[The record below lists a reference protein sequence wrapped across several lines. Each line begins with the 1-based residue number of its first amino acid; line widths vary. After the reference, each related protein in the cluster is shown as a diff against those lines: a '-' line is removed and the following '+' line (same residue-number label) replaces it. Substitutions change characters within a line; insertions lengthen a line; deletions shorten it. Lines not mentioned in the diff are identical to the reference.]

1 MAGMRIA
8 LLGGT
13 GDIGQALALRWA
25 RDTDH
30 EILIGSRDPEK
41 AREKADEYETELDS
55 VGVERE
61 VKGFANEMAADR
73 ADVVVLAVP
82 AFHARDTVE
91 AVADRIEDADA
102 LVSPAVGM
110 DRDEDG
116 FHYKPPKAGSV
127 TKLVADA
134 APESVP
140 VVGAFHNLSADRL
153 ANLDVEL
160 DLDTLLVGDD
170 EDALETVGQLAD
182 QIEGLRALKA
192 GGIAN
197 AAEVESVTPLLI
209 NIATENGGMHNVG
222 VTFE

>member
-1 MAGMRIA
+1 MRIA

-61 VKGFANEMAADR
+61 IKGFANEMAADR

-91 AVADRIEDADA
+91 AVADRIEDADV

-170 EDALETVGQLAD
+170 EDAVETVRQLAD

-209 NIATENGGMHNVG
+209 NIATENEGMHDVG

>member
-1 MAGMRIA
+1 MRIA

-41 AREKADEYETELDS
+41 AREKANEYETELDS

-82 AFHARDTVE
+82 AFHARDTVA
-91 AVADRIEDADA
+91 AVADRIEDADV

-153 ANLDVEL
+153 ANLDVDL

-170 EDALETVGQLAD
+170 EDAVETVRQLAD

-209 NIATENGGMHNVG
+209 NIAMENEGMHDVG

>member
-1 MAGMRIA
+1 MRIA

-41 AREKADEYETELDS
+41 AREKANEYETELDS

-91 AVADRIEDADA
+91 AVADRIEDADV

-153 ANLDVEL
+153 ANLDVDL

-170 EDALETVGQLAD
+170 EDAVETVRQLAD

-209 NIATENGGMHNVG
+209 NIATENEGMHDVG

>member
-1 MAGMRIA
+1 MRIA

-30 EILIGSRDPEK
+30 EVLVGSRDPEK
-41 AREKADEYETELDS
+41 ARTKADEYETELDS
-55 VGVERE
+55 VGVDRE

-82 AFHARDTVE
+82 AFHVRDLVE
-91 AVADRIEDADA
+91 DIADRVADADV
-102 LVSPAVGM
+102 LVTPAVGM
-110 DRDEDG
+110 DRDDEG
-116 FHYKPPKAGSV
+116 FHYKPPKVGSV
-127 TKLVADA
+127 TELVADA
-134 APESVP
+134 APEGVP

-160 DLDTLLVGDD
+160 DQDTLVVGDD
-170 EDALETVGQLAD
+170 EDAVETVVQLAD
-182 QIEGLRALKA
+182 QIEGLRALRA

-197 AAEVESVTPLLI
+197 AAEVESLTPLLI
-209 NIATENGGMHNVG
+209 NLATENEGLHDVG
-222 VTFE
+222 VKFE

>member
-1 MAGMRIA
+1 MRIA

-25 RDTDH
+25 RDTGH
-30 EILIGSRDPEK
+30 EILLGSRDPEK
-41 AREKADEYETELDS
+41 ARTKAEEYETELDS
-55 VGVERE
+55 VGVERD

-82 AFHARDTVE
+82 AFHVRDLVE
-91 AVADRIEDADA
+91 SIADRIEEADVV
-102 LVSPAVGM
+102 VSPAVGM
-110 DRDEDG
+110 DRDDEG

-127 TKLVADA
+127 TRLVADA
-134 APESVP
+134 APDGVP

-160 DLDTLLVGDD
+160 DLDTLVVGDD
-170 EDALETVGQLAD
+170 EDAVETVVQLSD

-192 GGIAN
+192 GGVAN

-209 NIATENGGMHNVG
+209 NLAMENEGMHDVG
-222 VTFE
+222 VKFE

>member
-1 MAGMRIA
+1 MRIA

-30 EILIGSRDPEK
+30 EILVGSRDPEK
-41 AREKADEYETELDS
+41 ARGKADEYETELDS
-55 VGVERE
+55 IGVERD

-82 AFHARDTVE
+82 AFHVRDLVE
-91 AVADRIEDADA
+91 SVADRIEDADV

-110 DRDEDG
+110 DRDEEG

-127 TKLVADA
+127 TELVADA
-134 APESVP
+134 APEGVP

-160 DLDTLLVGDD
+160 DLDTLVVGDD
-170 EDALETVGQLAD
+170 GDAVETVVELAD
-182 QIEGLRALKA
+182 QIDGLRALKA
-192 GGIAN
+192 GGVAN
-197 AAEVESVTPLLI
+197 AAEVESMTPLLI
-209 NIATENGGMHNVG
+209 NLAVENQGMHDVG
-222 VTFE
+222 VKFE

>member
-1 MAGMRIA
+1 MRIA

-30 EILIGSRDPEK
+30 EVLIGSRDPEK
-41 AREKADEYETELDS
+41 ARAKAEEYETELDS
-55 VGVERE
+55 VGVERD

-82 AFHARDTVE
+82 AFHVRDLVQD
-91 AVADRIEDADA
+91 VADRIEDADVV
-102 LVSPAVGM
+102 VSPAVGM
-110 DRDEDG
+110 DRDDEG

-127 TKLVADA
+127 TRLVADA
-134 APESVP
+134 APEGVP

-160 DLDTLLVGDD
+160 DLDTLVVGDD
-170 EDALETVGQLAD
+170 DDAVQTVIQLAD
-182 QIEGLRALKA
+182 QIDGLRALKA
-192 GGIAN
+192 GGVAN
-197 AAEVESVTPLLI
+197 AAEVESLTPLLI
-209 NIATENGGMHNVG
+209 NIAMENEGMHDVG
-222 VTFE
+222 VKFE

>member
-1 MAGMRIA
+1 MRIA

-25 RDTDH
+25 RDTNH
-30 EILIGSRDPEK
+30 EILIGSRDPER
-41 AREKADEYETELDS
+41 ARTKADEYETELDS

-82 AFHARDTVE
+82 AYHARDTVE
-91 AVADRIEDADA
+91 SVADRVGEADV

-110 DRDEDG
+110 DRDDAG

-127 TKLVADA
+127 TRLVADA
-134 APESVP
+134 APEGVP

-153 ANLDVEL
+153 ANLSVDI
-160 DLDTLLVGDD
+160 DLDTLVVGDD
-170 EDALETVGQLAD
+170 GDAVDTVVQLAEG
-182 QIEGLRALKA
+182 IEGLRALRA
-192 GGIAN
+192 GPIAN
-197 AAEVESVTPLLI
+197 APEVESLTPLLI
-209 NIATENGGMHNVG
+209 NLAMENEGLHDVG

>member
-1 MAGMRIA
+1 MRIA

-41 AREKADEYETELDS
+41 ARQKADEYETELDS

-73 ADVVVLAVP
+73 SDVVVLAVP
-82 AFHARDTVE
+82 AFHVQDTVE
-91 AVADRIEDADA
+91 AVADRIEDADV

-127 TKLVADA
+127 TELVADA
-134 APESVP
+134 APEDVP

-160 DLDTLLVGDD
+160 GLDTLVVGDD
-170 EDALETVGQLAD
+170 GDAVETVAQLAE

-192 GGIAN
+192 GRVAN
-197 AAEVESVTPLLI
+197 AAEVESMTPLLI
-209 NIATENGGMHNVG
+209 NIAMENEGMHDVG